1 MGRSLLPRPW
11 PWRGARNP
19 MRFASWPFL
28 LLLILIPLLHGW
40 WMARNRPARVT
51 YSLPIPPKVAGSD
64 PMRFLLALRYL
75 GLALLIIAL
84 ARPQSGYK
92 TTERTVSGVDI
103 VMLLDLSASMDI
115 EDLGA
120 RSRIDI
126 AKKTME
132 DFIKGRRNDR
142 IGFVVF
148 SGEPLT
154 LAPPTLDYGL
164 LLKALDEAGTHML
177 KDGTAIGDG
186 LALAVGHLRNSKAK
200 SKVIILL
207 TDGDNNLGQVD
218 PATAGELAAGY
229 GIRVYTI
236 AIGREGRV
244 KLPIK
249 ARTAFGNIITTY
261 QWFDNALNPELLQQ
275 IAQTTHGRFYRVTDE
290 GTLQNVF
297 REIDHL
303 EKSKIKSTENIK
315 YTDLFQPALEA
326 GIAVLLL
333 AEALGRGWWRVLP

>member
-1 MGRSLLPRPW
+1 
-11 PWRGARNP
+11 
-19 MRFASWPFL
+19 MRFESWPFL
-28 LLLILIPLLHGW
+28 LLLLLIPLLHRW
-40 WMARNRPARVT
+40 WLGRNRPAKVA
-51 YSLPIPPKVAGSD
+51 YPLPIPARAAGSS
-64 PMRFLLALRYL
+64 PIWFLLALRYL
-75 GLALLIIAL
+75 ALGLLIVAL
-84 ARPQSGYK
+84 ARPQSSYR
-92 TTERTVSGVDI
+92 TTERKVSGVDI
-103 VMLLDLSASMDI
+103 MMLLDLSASMDI

-120 RSRIDI
+120 RSRIEI
-126 AKKTME
+126 AKRTME
-132 DFIKGRRNDR
+132 DFIKGRQNDR

-154 LAPPTLDYGL
+154 MAPPTLDYGL
-164 LLKALDEAGTHML
+164 LLKALSDANTHML

-186 LALAVGHLRNSKAK
+186 LALAVSHLRNSKAK

-249 ARTAFGNIITTY
+249 ARTAFGNVITTY

-275 IAQTTHGRFYRVTDE
+275 IAHTTNGRFYRVTDE

-303 EKSKIKSTENIK
+303 EKSEIKSRENVK
-315 YTDLFQPALEA
+315 YNDLYQPPLEA
-326 GIAVLLL
+326 GIAILLL
-333 AEALGRGWWRVLP
+333 AEILARVWWKVLP